1 MICIV
6 IKKNF
11 NKLCELL
18 LFFDCFMV
26 EYLKMHF
33 QKECPQ
39 MADEIVYK
47 KMARKADKGL
57 EGKVVAKHGKQTSQ
71 KL

>member
-1 MICIV
+1 
-6 IKKNF
+6 
-11 NKLCELL
+11 
-18 LFFDCFMV
+18 
-26 EYLKMHF
+26 
-33 QKECPQ
+33 

-57 EGKVVAKHGKQTSQ
+57 EGKVITKHGKQTSQ